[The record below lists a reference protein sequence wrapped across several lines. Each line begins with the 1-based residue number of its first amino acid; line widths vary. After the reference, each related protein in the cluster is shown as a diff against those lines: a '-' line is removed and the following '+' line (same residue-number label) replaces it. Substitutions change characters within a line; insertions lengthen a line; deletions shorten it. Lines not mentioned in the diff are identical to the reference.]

1 MNDRTGS
8 NNNIAGIQ
16 LILEVGADGGS
27 IMLFGRKSGSGYLFT
42 VTTNEAALLD
52 DIEHHSVP
60 ARPWV
65 PWGEALQQLDTYPWV
80 RLYPLSVHPE
90 FQSAVKA
97 ALKERGI
104 SGRSKTMQNWAP
116 VFHEHGQPS

>member
-8 NNNIAGIQ
+8 NDNTTDIN

-27 IMLFGRKSGSGYLFT
+27 IMLFGRKSGGGYLFT
-42 VTTNEAALLD
+42 VTTNEVALLD
-52 DIEHHSVP
+52 DDEVYSSP
-60 ARPWV
+60 SRPWV
-65 PWGEALQQLDTYPWV
+65 PWEEALQQLDTYPWV
-80 RLYPLSVHPE
+80 QLYPLSVHPE

-104 SGRSKTMQNWAP
+104 SGRSKAMKNWAP
-116 VFHEHGQPS
+116 VLQEHGQLS

>member
-1 MNDRTGS
+1 
-8 NNNIAGIQ
+8 
-16 LILEVGADGGS
+16 
-27 IMLFGRKSGSGYLFT
+27 MLFGRKSGRGYLFT

-65 PWGEALQQLDTYPWV
+65 PWEEALQQLDTYPWV

-104 SGRSKTMQNWAP
+104 SGRSKAMQNWAP
-116 VFHEHGQPS
+116 VFHEHGRLS